1 MVPLY
6 FSAPKTNWGPQIQ
19 DDFIYVSPE
28 RPLKGYNLRMECYIN
43 AFGMAQ
49 FLSKGHD
56 NVKCLWDGKIL
67 R

>member
-28 RPLKGYNLRMECYIN
+28 RPLKGYNAHELFTLFVFACI
-43 AFGMAQ
+43 
-49 FLSKGHD
+49 
-56 NVKCLWDGKIL
+56 
-67 R
+67 